1 MAGVSRLQYST
12 EARLVRVM
20 CSGRVDLEFVLRAF
34 SNGMDG
40 VFIGGCRLNE
50 CNYITHGNYH
60 ALNMVLLCRKIM
72 EHIGLNPE
80 RLRIEFMSSAEGILF
95 AEVMSEFGNKVKELG
110 PLGKVEGIDQ
120 NELKSKLAEITK
132 LVPYIKLV
140 KNEKLASR
148 LENPEEYDKLFT
160 KDEIDK
166 LFSEVISYYI
176 DPEKCQACMTC
187 AKRCPVEAIIS
198 AKNQIHVI
206 DQEKC
211 IKCGTCFEVC
221 PPKFGAV
228 TDTPDAAVQVSD
240 PGDNPDEVAS
250 WASRPIGIQAQV
262 DDAPD
267 ALVITIP
274 PMRFVHVLRTRKNMT
289 NFSPKTK

>member
-1 MAGVSRLQYST
+1 MAGVSRLQYTT
-12 EARLVRVM
+12 EMRLIRVM

-95 AEVMSEFGNKVKELG
+95 AEVMSEFGNKVNKLG
-110 PLGKVEGIDQ
+110 PLGKAEGIDQ

-140 KNEKLASR
+140 KKEKLASR
-148 LENPEEYDKLFT
+148 LENPEEYDRLFT
-160 KDEIDK
+160 KDEIDR

-187 AKRCPVEAIIS
+187 AKRCPVEAIGGG
-198 AKNQIHVI
+198 KNLIHVI

-221 PPKFGAV
+221 PPKFRAV
-228 TDTPDAAVQVSD
+228 TEISGGPV
-240 PGDNPDEVAS
+240 PP
-250 WASRPIGIQAQV
+250 PI
-262 DDAPD
+262 PEEKR
-267 ALVITIP
+267 TI
-274 PMRFVHVLRTRKNMT
+274 VRKG
-289 NFSPKTK
+289 KEK

>member
-1 MAGVSRLQYST
+1 
-12 EARLVRVM
+12 M
-20 CSGRVDLEFVLRAF
+20 CSGRVDLAHVFRAF
-34 SNGMDG
+34 SNGTDG
-40 VFIGGCRLNE
+40 VFIGACHLNE
-50 CNYITHGNYH
+50 CNYTTHGNYH
-60 ALNMVLLCRKIM
+60 ALTMVSLAKKLL

-80 RLRIEFMSSAEGILF
+80 RLKIEFMSGAEANIFVDGVNGF
-95 AEVMSEFGNKVKELG
+95 VNKVKELG
-110 PLGKVEGIDQ
+110 PLGKGKGEGIEQ
-120 NELKSKLAEITK
+120 NELKSKLAEMTK

-148 LENPEEYDKLFT
+148 LQKPEEYDGLFT

-187 AKRCPVEAIIS
+187 AKRCPVEAILS
-198 AKNQIHVI
+198 AKNQVHVI

-228 TDTPDAAVQVSD
+228 TKISGGPV
-240 PGDNPDEVAS
+240 PPPL
-250 WASRPIGIQAQV
+250 PIEKR
-262 DDAPD
+262 
-267 ALVITIP
+267 TI
-274 PMRFVHVLRTRKNMT
+274 VRKSKEKKEN
-289 NFSPKTK
+289 

>member
-1 MAGVSRLQYST
+1 
-12 EARLVRVM
+12 M
-20 CSGRVDLEFVLRAF
+20 CSGRVDLGFVLRAF

-40 VFIGGCRLNE
+40 VFIGGCRLDE
-50 CNYITHGNYH
+50 CNYTTHGNYD

-120 NELKSKLAEITK
+120 NELKSKLAEIRK
-132 LVPYIKLV
+132 LVPYIKVV
-140 KNEKLASR
+140 KNEKLASH
-148 LENPEEYDKLFT
+148 LVNPEEYDKLFT
-160 KDEIDK
+160 KDEIDR

-176 DPEKCQACMTC
+176 DPEKCQACMIC

-198 AKNQIHVI
+198 AKNQVHVI

-211 IKCGTCFEVC
+211 IKCGTCFEAC
-221 PPKFGAV
+221 PTKFGAV
-228 TDTPDAAVQVSD
+228 TKITGGPV
-240 PGDNPDEVAS
+240 PP
-250 WASRPIGIQAQV
+250 PIPEEKRTIVRKGKEKGGTEWHLSGYQE
-262 DDAPD
+262 
-267 ALVITIP
+267 IT
-274 PMRFVHVLRTRKNMT
+274 N
-289 NFSPKTK
+289 